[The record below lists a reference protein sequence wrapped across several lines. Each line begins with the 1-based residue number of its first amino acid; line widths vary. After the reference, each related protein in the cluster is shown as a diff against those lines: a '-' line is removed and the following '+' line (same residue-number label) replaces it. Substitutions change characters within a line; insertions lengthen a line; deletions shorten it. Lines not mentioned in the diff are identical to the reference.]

1 MQHCQVMSSFFPIR
15 FFKKSTTT
23 VNFEIE
29 LANEPVKVYNFQVE
43 GFHTYPIGKTWVQSE
58 LQEKYPES

>member
-43 GFHTYPIGKTWVQSE
+43 GFHTYPIGKT
-58 LQEKYPES
+58 